1 MEKGKYHTDCPG
13 LDDVV
18 PDNQKKV
25 YDIKK
30 VIQKIADKDSFFEVH
45 REFALNIVVGF
56 ARLNGR
62 VIGIVANQP
71 YHLGGAIDI
80 NASDKAARFV
90 RFCDCFNIPL
100 LTLVDVTGF
109 LPGIDQE
116 QEGIIRHGAK
126 LLYAFS
132 EATVPKVSLI
142 LRKAYGGAYIAMNS
156 KKLGADI
163 VFAWPIA
170 EVAVMGAEGAVDIIF
185 RKEIES
191 SEDPVATRNQYIEDY
206 KKKFMNPYIASA
218 NGYVDEIILPE
229 TTRKKLIDAFEMLQD
244 KDIRIPGKK
253 HGNIPL

>member
-1 MEKGKYHTDCPG
+1 
-13 LDDVV
+13 
-18 PDNQKKV
+18 
-25 YDIKK
+25 
-30 VIQKIADKDSFFEVH
+30 
-45 REFALNIVVGF
+45 
-56 ARLNGR
+56 
-62 VIGIVANQP
+62 
-71 YHLGGAIDI
+71 
-80 NASDKAARFV
+80 
-90 RFCDCFNIPL
+90 
-100 LTLVDVTGF
+100 VDVTGF